1 MSDDETTAGESYR
14 RTAARERVV
23 AAREALGVARER
35 LDQNASR
42 GVGVDGRLGAAVVV
56 LTAIVAV
63 VAVVAVVVTL
73 ILHDR
78 SGPGRESGLVRS
90 ASTAVATILTADP
103 AHPDRYLAAAR
114 SVSGGEYRRRIDA
127 AGPAIEAAVASL
139 GSPGTGQVV
148 AAGVTG
154 TVRADGPGE
163 VLVVAE
169 TTAPQLVGGS
179 VGDRRIVVS
188 VTMIREAGAWV
199 IGQVALR

>member
-14 RTAARERVV
+14 RTAARERAV
-23 AAREALGVARER
+23 AAREALVVARER
-35 LDQNASR
+35 LDHNTSR
-42 GVGVDGRLGAAVVV
+42 GVGTDGRLGTAVVV

-63 VAVVAVVVTL
+63 VAVVVALV
-73 ILHDR
+73 LHDR
-78 SGPGRESGLVRS
+78 SGPGPESDLVHS
-90 ASTAVATILTADP
+90 ASAAVATILTADP
-103 AHPDRYLAAAR
+103 AHPDRYLTSAR

-179 VGDRRIVVS
+179 VGDRRIVLSVS
-188 VTMIREAGAWV
+188 MIREVGAWV
-199 IGQVALR
+199 IGRVALR